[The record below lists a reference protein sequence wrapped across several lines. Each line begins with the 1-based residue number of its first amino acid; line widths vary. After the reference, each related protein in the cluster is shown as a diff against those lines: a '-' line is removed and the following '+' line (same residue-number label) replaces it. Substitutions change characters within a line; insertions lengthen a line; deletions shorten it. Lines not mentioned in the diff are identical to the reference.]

1 MSIEISNKEQFTA
14 LREDFFQKN
23 FVKKNALKASMEFS
37 LLIEEQIH
45 KLANGKKYNF
55 ALVSAGSFSRRE
67 LSPFSDIDLMFIAQS
82 VKEVKDD
89 ITELVQRFW
98 DNGIDVS
105 HTVREFSDI
114 RKFLETDLHTFT
126 QFFETRLLLGSDK
139 IYNDWNENLFS
150 SLTEKNKKI
159 IIVELIKDIEDRYQ
173 KYGDSAKTL
182 EPNVKL
188 SPGGLRDF
196 QAVEWMYIILNKTHL
211 NKQEE
216 ITQAE
221 SFLDLIK
228 NLDLVSQTEAKLLLD
243 SYNQILYARNS
254 IHLFSLQKND
264 RFEFNLQKKTAN
276 MNNTDKDAL
285 TNYMKEYFAASNAI
299 QRFSSAMVKYFEETF
314 SISGQG
320 NVTVELDDD
329 FGLLGR
335 KLFLKHN
342 VKLNFSDILRAFYY
356 IGTHEAYFDEQI
368 RRMIIEYVQ
377 NYTLHD
383 GFEAES
389 SVFFRE
395 ILKLERNVGFT
406 LSLMNQYGILGLVLP
421 AFKDLIGYVQHGVY
435 HCFTTD
441 EHTLL
446 TIKNI
451 EKLEKDGSILGRI
464 FNNIKDREIL
474 YLGLLFH
481 DIAKPINIAGHEIL
495 GVEIAASILYT
506 LGYSDQE
513 IERVALLVRNH
524 LLMEQIAFR
533 RNLNDPE
540 TLNNFTSK
548 FKSTEDLDLLYL
560 VTYADL
566 SAVNPAVWTSWK
578 SELLSELYRK
588 SKSMLEDQISGEEL
602 LMSGAYFVPGEISKH
617 SNLIS
622 DEHVQ
627 EHMEAIT
634 DASYIYQ
641 FSEKEIASHVEEI
654 QKGITISTLFKEL
667 ENFTNVTVITMDFPS
682 LLSKMCGV
690 LSINDANIH
699 DAKIFTR
706 RDGVVIDTFNVTDF
720 RSHKKLEPTR
730 YDKISKDMDAV
741 ISGVLKLNVE
751 FAKMKSRWRRIES
764 KLFKRSGKI
773 KILFDDHEKYTIIDI
788 FSPDK
793 LGFLY
798 QVTSEMN
805 ELGLVIYF
813 AKISTR
819 GDDIVDSFYVLD
831 RNGKKIPSY
840 DQEFVKF
847 ELTQTINQML

>member
-1 MSIEISNKEQFTA
+1 MPVEISNKDQFTA

-23 FVKKNALKASMEFS
+23 FLNKNALNASMEFS

-45 KLANGKKYNF
+45 KLADGKKYNF

-67 LSPFSDIDLMFIAQS
+67 LSPFSDIDLMFIAYS
-82 VKEVKDD
+82 VQEVKNE
-89 ITELVQRFW
+89 ISELVQRFW

-150 SLTEKNKKI
+150 SLTEKNQKRTI
-159 IIVELIKDIEDRYQ
+159 TELIKDIGDRYQ

-196 QAVEWMYIILNKTHL
+196 QAVEWMYIILNKTLL
-211 NKQEE
+211 NKQAET
-216 ITQAE
+216 TQAE

-228 NLDLVSQTEAKLLLD
+228 NLNIISQTEAKLLLD

-264 RFEFNLQKKTAN
+264 RFEFNSQKKIAN
-276 MNNTDKDAL
+276 LNNTDKDAL
-285 TNYMKEYFAASNAI
+285 TNYMREYFAAANTI
-299 QRFSSAMVKYFEETF
+299 QRFSSAMVKYFEETI
-314 SISGQG
+314 SISAKG
-320 NVTVELDDD
+320 NLTVELDDD
-329 FGLLGR
+329 FGLLGK
-335 KLFLKHN
+335 KLFLRQN

-356 IGTHEAYFDEQI
+356 LGIHETYFDEQL

-377 NYTLHD
+377 NYTLKD

-395 ILKLERNVGFT
+395 ILKLERNVGLT
-406 LSLMNQYGILGLVLP
+406 LSLMNQYGVLGLFLP

-451 EKLEKDGSILGRI
+451 EKLEKDVSILGRI
-464 FNNIKDREIL
+464 FNSIKEREIL

-513 IERVALLVRNH
+513 IEKVALLVRNH

-548 FKSTEDLDLLYL
+548 FNSTEDLDLLYL

-602 LMSGAYFVPGEISKH
+602 LMSGAYIVPGEISKY
-617 SNLIS
+617 SDLIS

-627 EHMEAIT
+627 EHMDSIS

-641 FSEKEIASHVEEI
+641 FSDKDIASHIEEI

-667 ENFTNVTVITMDFPS
+667 ENFTNITVITMDFPS

-720 RSHKKLEPTR
+720 RTHKKLEPSR

-773 KILFDDHEKYTIIDI
+773 KILFDDHEKFTIIDI